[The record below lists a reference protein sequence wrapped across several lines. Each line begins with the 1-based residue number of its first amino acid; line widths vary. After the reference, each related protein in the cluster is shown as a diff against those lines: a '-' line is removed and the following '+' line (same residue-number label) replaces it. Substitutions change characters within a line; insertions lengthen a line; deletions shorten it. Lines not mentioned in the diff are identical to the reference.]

1 MVDMDTFLTVPYVM
15 ADDFCKRQPQRLR
28 TPGPKA
34 SLTES
39 EAITLVIFS
48 QWVRF
53 RSERDFYRYAR
64 SRLRPA
70 FPTLPRRSQFNRLT
84 RRCYGT
90 LADFFR
96 HLAGL
101 LQGQRCL
108 YEALDSSG
116 VPTRDAKR
124 RGAPLRQAQEA
135 GRTGR
140 YWLEQPPGLV

>member
-1 MVDMDTFLTVPYVM
+1 MLDTDTFLTVLYVM
-15 ADDFCKRQPQRLR
+15 ADDFCKRQPQHRR

-39 EAITLVIFS
+39 EVITLVIFS
-48 QWVRF
+48 HRARF
-53 RSERDFYRYAR
+53 RSERDFYRYAA

-70 FPTLPRRSQFNRLT
+70 FPSLP

-90 LADFFR
+90 LAAFFR
-96 HLAGL
+96 CLAGL
-101 LQGQRCL
+101 LQGRHCL

-124 RGAPLRQAQEA
+124 RGAALRQAQEA
-135 GRTGR
+135 GRTG
-140 YWLEQPPGLV
+140 